1 MARASITPCPGHTSH
16 CPDVRADRP
25 PGASFKPRICRGK
38 CAAPWRITRREGGPD
53 ALIVTGDNGAL
64 LLYARLDREGLMTR
78 GGASCERRLCWGL
91 HAT

>member
-1 MARASITPCPGHTSH
+1 MAGASITPCPGHTSH

-38 CAAPWRITRREGGPD
+38 CAAPWRITGREGGPG

-64 LLYARLDREGLMTR
+64 LLYASAGPR
-78 GGASCERRLCWGL
+78 GVDDPRRRIL
-91 HAT
+91 